1 MAGRKPKPTA
11 VKKLEGNPGKRK
23 LNDKEPMPVKGMPT
37 CPAWLMPE
45 AQTEWKRLAKILS
58 EMGVLT
64 EVDRTAFAAYCQSY
78 ARWKEAQEHINSE
91 GATYETE
98 NGMQRPNPY
107 VAICNTEQR
116 LMMSA
121 ASEFGLTPSARS
133 RIMAASGVN
142 KDDVDEICSSHI
154 YPSYV
159 SCMSV
164 KGHLA
169 KARSYELLANE
180 PLMLQS
186 NAHDGLKFIDAR
198 YAMDMLKRC
207 KKSYPQKEFHIIKMD
222 AQYFGRIHPRWVVTI

>member
-1 MAGRKPKPTA
+1 MAGRKAKPTA

-58 EMGVLT
+58 EMGVLK

-142 KDDVDEICSSHI
+142 KDDVDE
-154 YPSYV
+154 
-159 SCMSV
+159 ME
-164 KGHLA
+164 A
-169 KARSYELLANE
+169 LLGGD
-180 PLMLQS
+180 S
-186 NAHDGLKFIDAR
+186 
-198 YAMDMLKRC
+198 
-207 KKSYPQKEFHIIKMD
+207 
-222 AQYFGRIHPRWVVTI
+222 

>member
-23 LNDKEPMPVKGMPT
+23 LNKKELVPAKGMPE
-37 CPAWLMPE
+37 CPDWLHPE
-45 AQTEWKRLAKILS
+45 AKAEWERLCEKLS
-58 EMGVLT
+58 DMGVLT
-64 EVDRTAFAAYCQSY
+64 EIDMAAFAAYCQSF

-133 RIMAASGVN
+133 RIMAASGAN
-142 KDDVDEICSSHI
+142 KSEVDE
-154 YPSYV
+154 
-159 SCMSV
+159 ME
-164 KGHLA
+164 A
-169 KARSYELLANE
+169 LLGGD
-180 PLMLQS
+180 S
-186 NAHDGLKFIDAR
+186 
-198 YAMDMLKRC
+198 
-207 KKSYPQKEFHIIKMD
+207 
-222 AQYFGRIHPRWVVTI
+222 

>member
-23 LNDKEPMPVKGMPT
+23 LNTKEPMPGNGMPD
-37 CPAWLMPE
+37 CPKWLLPE
-45 AQTEWKRLAKILS
+45 AKEEWNRLCEKLNQ
-58 EMGVLT
+58 MGVLT
-64 EVDRTAFAAYCQSY
+64 DIDRTAFAAYCQSY

-133 RIMAASGVN
+133 RIMAAASVN
-142 KDDVDEICSSHI
+142 KNDVDE
-154 YPSYV
+154 
-159 SCMSV
+159 ME
-164 KGHLA
+164 A
-169 KARSYELLANE
+169 LL
-180 PLMLQS
+180 
-186 NAHDGLKFIDAR
+186 GGDA
-198 YAMDMLKRC
+198 
-207 KKSYPQKEFHIIKMD
+207 
-222 AQYFGRIHPRWVVTI
+222 